1 MSEPTVHCAYFD
13 KELPAL
19 TQPPLPGALGT
30 RIQATISQPAWQ
42 AWLAIEKLLIKHF
55 EFDPNDPTFMRRRAT
70 AVQEFFFGPPP
81 GERLVVCSKFG
92 RELPGL
98 ANLPFPGAL
107 GQRIYANVSQ
117 RAWAM
122 WPEQERILIN
132 HYGMSLV
139 DPQSQ
144 KVLLQSME
152 EFFFGEGAIT
162 SSLFAVFEGESR
174 GRQNFQKSL

>member
-1 MSEPTVHCAYFD
+1 
-13 KELPAL
+13 
-19 TQPPLPGALGT
+19 
-30 RIQATISQPAWQ
+30 
-42 AWLAIEKLLIKHF
+42 
-55 EFDPNDPTFMRRRAT
+55 MRRRAT

-81 GERLVVCSKFG
+81 GERMVVCSKFG

-152 EFFFGEGAIT
+152 EFFFGEGAQ
-162 SSLFAVFEGESR
+162 LPEGWAPPQQAAPSKGGPR
-174 GRQNFQKSL
+174 K